1 MANLNDWENPGLPHR
16 HRLPARAYFF
26 GYPSAEAAATRDRA
40 LSTGFTDLSGPWSF
54 RLFDSPA
61 RVHDDDLAAP
71 HPEWDEVR
79 VPHLWQIDGY
89 GRLQYTDEGFPFPV
103 RQPLVPSANPTGVYQ
118 RELPRPALAPGE
130 RAVLRLDGADSYAE
144 VYVNGGF
151 VGMTKGSRLSAE
163 LDVTGHL
170 DRETNLLA
178 IKVLQYCDG
187 SYVEDQDMWWAS
199 GIFRDVYLMTRPAA
213 RLEDFRASTRLTAG
227 GGADVTLEVTTRGAR
242 DVRWSLTGP
251 DGSRV
256 EGVAADGAPC
266 TVHVPDA
273 VTWNP
278 EAPALYDLLMEVRDE
293 AGAVAETVPHRLG
306 LAEVTIE
313 DGRLLLNG
321 AYVKM
326 RGVNRHDHDD
336 HKGRAVDME
345 RVRRDLE
352 LMKLHNINAVRT
364 SHYPND
370 PRFYEMC
377 DEIGLMVLAETDLE
391 THGFENVG
399 DIARVTDDPA
409 WEPAY
414 IDRIERLVVQERNH
428 ACVVLWSL
436 GNESGFGRNIRAMYG
451 RCKELDPRPVHYEE
465 DRDAECVDVISTM
478 YSRVSQMNDFGEHPH
493 AKPRI
498 LCEYGHA
505 MGNGPGGL
513 AEYQRV
519 IDRWDSIQ
527 GQFVWE
533 WCDHGLAATAE
544 DGREYH
550 TYGGDHGDYPNSSS
564 FCIDGLVL
572 PWQEPSPG
580 LAEYKQVLCPVVVFW
595 MDGLLHVRNGRFF
608 TDTSDVVLDLER
620 VVDGVTD
627 SVRLLAPGTLVP
639 GQQTVLPCPVEAAAG
654 ALTHLTVHVR
664 STTATAWAP
673 QGHELGVYQFV
684 VADESGPD
692 AAAGLRPDA
701 GPAAPDAEPDPTA
714 EPGAVVEPGPV
725 SRPRP
730 SAPSA
735 NRPCR
740 ADRSRRAR
748 VERDELVVTDGDQ
761 EIRFDTV
768 TGALG
773 SWVRRGRRVL
783 TAPPAVGF
791 WTPLIDNHRQESDEL
806 WTSRHLQIMQTST
819 RSVAWREE
827 GGGVVVEVAQIIAPP
842 VLDLGAEVALTY
854 TVTGSGVSLSAV
866 GRTYGDY
873 RDIIPRTGITF
884 EAPGACRE
892 VTWLGLGPGENYP
905 DSRAAAVVGRWTST
919 VEDMQTPYVVPQDC
933 ANRGGVRWF
942 TLTDPRGAGLAVART
957 PDDGAGRGAAGGPE
971 SAPPAEGESPR
982 SGPAAERDFSFS
994 VWPWTCEDIDAARHR
1009 TDLVARESVTVNV
1022 NHRVLGLGS
1031 NSWGSE
1037 VLDAY
1042 RTRFED
1048 FAFSFD
1054 LIPLDGALPDG
1065 PATDRPAIGV

>member
-1 MANLNDWENPGLPHR
+1 MANSNDWENPGLPHR

-26 GYPSAEAAATRDRA
+26 GYSSAEAATTRDRR
-40 LSTGFTDLSGPWSF
+40 LSTGFTDLSGAWSF
-54 RLFDSPA
+54 RLFDSPG
-61 RVHDDDLAAP
+61 RVREDDLASP
-71 HPEWDEVR
+71 HPDWDEVR

-118 RELPRPALAPGE
+118 RELPRPALGPGE
-130 RAVLRLDGADSYAE
+130 QAILRLDGVDSYAE

-163 LDVTGHL
+163 LDVTEHL
-170 DRETNLLA
+170 NRETNLLT

-187 SYVEDQDMWWAS
+187 TYVEDQDMWWAS
-199 GIFRDVYLMTRPAA
+199 GIFRDVYLITRPAV
-213 RLEDFRASTRLTAG
+213 RLEDFRTRTRLTAD
-227 GGADVTLEVTTRGAR
+227 GGADVTLEVTTHGAR

-251 DGSRV
+251 DGSHA
-256 EGVAADGAPC
+256 EGVVTDDAPS

-273 VTWNP
+273 ITWNP
-278 EAPALYDLLMEVRDE
+278 ESPALYDLLMEVRDDD
-293 AGAVAETVPHRLG
+293 GAVSETVPHRLG
-306 LAEVTIE
+306 LAEATIQ

-321 AYVKM
+321 AYIKM

-336 HKGRAVDME
+336 RRGRAVDME

-377 DEIGLMVLAETDLE
+377 DEIGLMVVAETDLE

-399 DIARVTDDPA
+399 DIARITDDPD
-409 WEPAY
+409 WETTFV
-414 IDRIERLVVQERNH
+414 DRIERLVAQERNH
-428 ACVVLWSL
+428 ACIVLWSL
-436 GNESGFGRNIRAMYG
+436 GNESGFGCNIRAMYA

-519 IDRWDSIQ
+519 IDRWESIQ

-533 WCDHGLAATAE
+533 WCDHGLAAATE
-544 DGREYH
+544 DGGEYH
-550 TYGGDHGDYPNSSS
+550 TYGGDHGDYPNNAN
-564 FCIDGLVL
+564 FCIDGLVF

-580 LAEYKQVLCPVVVFW
+580 LAEYKQVLCPISVSW
-595 MDGLLHVRNGRFF
+595 SEGLLHVRNGRFF
-608 TDTSDVVLDLER
+608 TDASDVVLDLER
-620 VVDGVTD
+620 VVDGVTE
-627 SVRLLAPGTLVP
+627 SVRTLPPGALAP
-639 GQQTVLPCPVEAAAG
+639 QQETALPCPVEPAAEG
-654 ALTHLTVHVR
+654 PTHLTVRVR
-664 STTATAWAP
+664 STAATAWAP
-673 QGHELGVYQFV
+673 QGHELGVYQFL
-684 VADESGPD
+684 VADRTGPD
-692 AAAGLRPDA
+692 AAVRLRPRASEA
-701 GPAAPDAEPDPTA
+701 G
-714 EPGAVVEPGPV
+714 
-725 SRPRP
+725 
-730 SAPSA
+730 
-735 NRPCR
+735 RPCR
-740 ADRSRRAR
+740 ARIDC
-748 VERDELVVTDGDQ
+748 DELVITSDRQ
-761 EIRFDTV
+761 EVRFDTV
-768 TGALG
+768 TGAL
-773 SWVRRGRRVL
+773 SLWMRRGRRVL
-783 TAPPAVGF
+783 TGPPAIGF
-791 WTPLIDNHRQESDEL
+791 WTPLIDNHQQESDEL
-806 WTSRHLQIMQTST
+806 WTSRHLQVMQTST

-827 GGGVVVEVAQIIAPP
+827 DDGVVVEVVQLIAPP
-842 VLDLGAEVALTY
+842 ALDLGVEATLTY
-854 TVTGSGVSLSAV
+854 TVTACGVSLSAS

-873 RDIIPRTGITF
+873 HDIIPRIGITF
-884 EAPGACRE
+884 EAPGTGRE

-942 TLTDPRGAGLAVART
+942 ALTDSRGTGLAVART
-957 PDDGAGRGAAGGPE
+957 PGGGPNRADAALPQTAPTVARGSEHAAGSPPE
-971 SAPPAEGESPR
+971 
-982 SGPAAERDFSFS
+982 DFYFS
-994 VWPWTCEDIDAARHR
+994 VWPWTCQDIDAARHR
-1009 TDLVARESVTVNV
+1009 TDLIVRENVTVNV
-1022 NHRVLGLGS
+1022 NHRLLGLGS

-1054 LIPLDGALPDG
+1054 LIPLDGPDACPDAGAAVKAGPIRLGG
-1065 PATDRPAIGV
+1065 PAENSSIPLPPSPPLPADAIGA